1 MGDRLSL
8 RERLLLLV
16 VAAMLPLAA
25 LLVWISVREMRD
37 DVEAAQSQL
46 MFAASLIAAHQ
57 DRNVADA
64 RNLLATIGA
73 MPQMRNPERNS
84 CNRFFETLHGLHPI
98 YSNIGIVDIQGK
110 GLCHA
115 NFRNGDFNLADRP
128 YFARVLAER
137 HFVMGAPATGKI
149 SGRFIVP
156 FARPIF
162 DGDKMT
168 AVAFAALDLERAG
181 GALAGAQLPAGARV
195 VVTDRRG
202 LVLMEHPPRTGGV
215 SGTTPAEPSL
225 LDAARQMA
233 AGTGEWSDASGEPR
247 IHAFAPS
254 HFVADEGFLA
264 AVSLD
269 KAQVE
274 RTVLTN
280 LRAQLLALLAALATG
295 LATAWWLGGRA
306 IVRPARQILATVRRL
321 EHGNLDAR
329 VPSQPGAR
337 RGEFARI
344 GSAFNLMAE
353 SLQLRQRDLESELGR
368 SRSAYT
374 VLDLV
379 LNSMQ
384 DALVAVTSAGQ
395 FLLFNEAAA
404 RLFPLNGPALI
415 PQQWAERFGFYHDDK
430 TTLYRTEELPLVRS
444 ARGESGRLQQLFVRN
459 ALVPEGRLLQCSWQP
474 IRNES
479 GISGGLVVF
488 TDVTELQRLQ
498 SEQAAQYEQLR
509 EAQRK
514 LVETQRIGR
523 VGNWE
528 LDLRDGR
535 LWWSDEV
542 YELLGA
548 SRENFDGTIGAYMAC
563 VHPDDRPLLKAARDL
578 ALREGKAVNVEFRV
592 PKAEGTAWMH
602 EIAEARRND
611 RGEPV
616 WYGGVVQDI
625 TARKKDEQA
634 LLDSERELQGYT
646 LMLQRAAEAAQA
658 ITAHPSPENTMQE
671 VADQACRVVGCQQ
684 AMVSLAESNDWS
696 RMVTSVSL
704 SGKYAPWRSHGPAPL
719 GAYVEAKMGEPRGA
733 LRLTQLQLEADPGWR
748 ELAGDGD
755 GDGDAQAPSSGL
767 LALPLVGRSGQKIG
781 LLVLL
786 DKEQGEFTERDEYV
800 ALELAQL
807 GSIAIENASLFTEIR
822 ELNAGLE
829 ARITERTA
837 ELTRQERLFR
847 TLAEQAPEV
856 IWNTD
861 GRGRAT
867 FLNRAWYELCG
878 GSPEDSVGH
887 GWMKRLHPN
896 DVPEVTGNFSRSR
909 ETLQPYGGIRRLQAK
924 DGSYHTMSYK
934 AAPVLD
940 EQGQI
945 AFWVGIDAD
954 ITELKAIER
963 ALRSSNQELEAFS
976 YSVSHDLRA
985 PLGAIGGFGH
995 ALMLKLEGH
1004 PDDRVRHYLTRIQ
1017 AAVEKMEHLIDDLLS
1032 LAKVARAPLNYG
1044 PVDLGA
1050 LARETLE
1057 GLQSNQPQRKVI
1069 VQVQDAL
1076 VAQGD
1081 ARLLR
1086 VMMENLLGNAWKFT
1100 SKREEG
1106 QIEVSR
1112 LDGGSVFAVRD
1123 NGVGFDMAY
1132 ANKLFGAFQR
1142 LHTEA
1147 EFPGTG
1153 IGLATVR
1160 RIVTRHQGRVWAES
1174 RVGEGTTFFFTLS
1187 ESAPPP
1193 WLAGNGQPG

>member
-1 MGDRLSL
+1 MWQTRGICWRPS
-8 RERLLLLV
+8 
-16 VAAMLPLAA
+16 
-25 LLVWISVREMRD
+25 
-37 DVEAAQSQL
+37 
-46 MFAASLIAAHQ
+46 
-57 DRNVADA
+57 A
-64 RNLLATIGA
+64 RCRRCAG
-73 MPQMRNPERNS
+73 PNPS
-84 CNRFFETLHGLHPI
+84 TCDKFFETLHGLHPI
-98 YSNIGIVDIQGK
+98 YSNFGIVDNKGN

-115 NFRNGDFNLADRP
+115 SCPAADFSLADRP
-128 YFARVLAER
+128 YIAKVLAER
-137 HFVMGAPATGKI
+137 RFVMGAPGAGKV

-162 DGDKMT
+162 DGDKVT
-168 AVAFAALDLERAG
+168 AIAFAALDLERAG

-225 LDAARQMA
+225 LDAARRMA
-233 AGTGEWSDASGEPR
+233 AGTGEWNDASGEPR

-254 HFVADEGFLA
+254 HLIFDEGFLA

-269 KAQVE
+269 KAQVA
-274 RTVLTN
+274 RTMLTN
-280 LRAQLLALLAALATG
+280 LRGQLLALFLALLAGLAA
-295 LATAWWLGGRA
+295 AWWLGGRV
-306 IVRPARQILATVRRL
+306 IVKPAKQILATVRRL
-321 EHGNLDAR
+321 EQGNLDAR
-329 VPSQPGAR
+329 VSLQPGAR

-353 SLQLRQRDLESELGR
+353 SLQLRQLDLETELGR

-395 FLLFNEAAA
+395 FLLFNEAAT

-415 PQQWAERFGFYHDDK
+415 PQQWAEKFGFYHDDQ

-444 ARGESGRLQQLFVRN
+444 ARGDSGRLQQLFVRN
-459 ALVPEGRLLQCSWQP
+459 ELVPEGRLLQCSWQP
-474 IRNES
+474 IRSES

-509 EAQRK
+509 DAQRK

-528 LDLRDGR
+528 LDLQDGR

-548 SRENFDGTIGAYMAC
+548 SHENFDGTLEAFTAR
-563 VHPDDRPLLKAARDL
+563 VHPDDRPLLKASRDS

-592 PKAEGTAWMH
+592 LKADGIAWMH

-611 RGEPV
+611 RDEPL

-634 LLDSERELQGYT
+634 LLASERELQGYT
-646 LMLQRAAEAAQA
+646 LMLQRAAEAAHA

-671 VADQACRVVGCQQ
+671 VADQACRVIGCHQ
-684 AMVSLAESNDWS
+684 AMVSLAESQDWS

-704 SGKYAPWRSHGPAPL
+704 SGKYAPWREHGPAPL
-719 GAYVEAKMGEPRGA
+719 GAYIEAKMRESHGA
-733 LRLTQLQLEADPGWR
+733 LRLTQAQLEADPGWR
-748 ELAGDGD
+748 AVAGE
-755 GDGDAQAPSSGL
+755 DGDAHAPRTGL
-767 LALPLVGRSGQKIG
+767 LALPLVSRNGQNIG

-786 DKEQGEFTERDEYV
+786 GKEQGEFTQRDEYV
-800 ALELAQL
+800 TMELAQL
-807 GSIAIENASLFTEIR
+807 GSIAIENARLFTEIR

-837 ELTRQERLFR
+837 ELTRQEQLFR

-856 IWNTD
+856 IWNGS

-867 FLNRAWYELCG
+867 YFNRAWYDLVG
-878 GSPEDSVGH
+878 GTPADWLGR
-887 GWMKRLHPN
+887 GWMKRLHPD
-896 DVPEVTGNFSRSR
+896 DVSEVQRNWNQSR
-909 ETLQPYGGIRRLQAK
+909 ETPQPYGGIRRFLAK

-940 EQGQI
+940 ELGQV
-945 AFWVGIDAD
+945 AFWVGIDSD
-954 ITELKAIER
+954 ITELKSIER
-963 ALRSSNQELEAFS
+963 ALRSTNQELEAFS

-985 PLGAIGGFGH
+985 PLGAIGGFSR
-995 ALMLKLEGH
+995 ALSLKLEGH
-1004 PDDRVRHYLTRIQ
+1004 PDERVQHYLARIE
-1017 AAVEKMEHLIDDLLS
+1017 AAVEKMEQLIEDLLS
-1032 LAKVARAPLNYG
+1032 LARVTRAPLNYG
-1044 PVDLGA
+1044 RVDLGA
-1050 LARETLE
+1050 LARDTLE
-1057 GLQSNQPQRKVI
+1057 GLRSSEPQRKVSL
-1069 VQVQDAL
+1069 QVQDAL

-1081 ARLLR
+1081 ERLLR

-1106 QIEVSR
+1106 RIEVSR
-1112 LDGGSVFAVRD
+1112 LDDGNVFAVRD

-1174 RVGEGTTFFFTLS
+1174 RAGEGATFFFTLS
-1187 ESAPPP
+1187 ESAPPS
-1193 WLAGNGQPG
+1193 WLAEDAQAG